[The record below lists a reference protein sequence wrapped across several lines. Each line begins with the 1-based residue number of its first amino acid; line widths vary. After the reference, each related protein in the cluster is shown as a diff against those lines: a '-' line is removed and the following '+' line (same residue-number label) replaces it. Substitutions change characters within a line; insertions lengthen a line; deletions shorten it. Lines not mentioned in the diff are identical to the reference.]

1 MEFFLENKVK
11 HYGNVKPI
19 SFKTIYERQLYDVL
33 SDLRFPLMTV
43 IFFTTLYVLIMMI
56 TNQKTDGES
65 VTNYFFHTI
74 ITFTTIGFTE
84 GYSGDL
90 TMNRLVTSVFLM
102 IAFPLVYFYGLAAT
116 VQVILQGDLKTKFR
130 YWRMY
135 RKMEHI
141 KDHYIICGFNETS
154 KEIMRSFIKRKI
166 SFILLEP
173 DENKR
178 QEITEFG
185 IQYYAVAQ
193 PQRRDVLL
201 GLFIEDSKGLITTF
215 DDDTLDIAI
224 IVTAR
229 LIMPDT
235 ENYYIFSTAT
245 SEMDSEKMKLLGAN
259 EVIVP
264 AVTTGRRITSYVVH
278 PPSPS
283 MSGFLDL
290 VAYGEKSTVDIV
302 EIRID
307 ENSEFAGKTIE
318 TSQFKTKTGTNIIAT
333 VNSEGDINTVPEKDT
348 LLTVDSSII
357 VLGTPKQLEKVAMF
371 AKGEVK

>member
-1 MEFFLENKVK
+1 MAIKEK
-11 HYGNVKPI
+11 HYGRVRPV
-19 SFKTIYERQLYDVL
+19 SFKTIYEKQLYNVL

-43 IFFTTLYVLIMMI
+43 IFFTTLYVLVMMI
-56 TNQKTDGES
+56 INHRTDGES
-65 VTNYFFHTI
+65 VTNYIFHTV

-84 GYSGDL
+84 GYTDNI
-90 TMNRLVTSVFLM
+90 TMNRIVTSVFLM

-116 VQVILQGDLKTKFR
+116 VQVILQGDIKNKFR
-130 YWRMY
+130 HWRMY
-135 RKMEHI
+135 AKMEHI

-166 SFILLEP
+166 PFVLLEP
-173 DENKR
+173 DESNR
-178 QEITEFG
+178 DEIVNFG
-185 IQYYAVAQ
+185 VKFYAVAQ

-201 GLFIEDSKGLITTF
+201 GLFIENSKGLITTF

-229 LIMPDT
+229 LIMPDK

-245 SEMDSEKMKLLGAN
+245 TEMDSEKMKLLGAN

-278 PPSPS
+278 PPSPA

-290 VAYGEKSTVDIV
+290 VAYGEKSNVDIV
-302 EIRID
+302 EIKIMAG
-307 ENSEFAGKTIE
+307 SELAGKTIE
-318 TSQFKTKTGTNIIAT
+318 TSGFRAKTGTNIIAT
-333 VNSEGDINTVPEKDT
+333 VNDKGEVNTIPERDTMLSEGT
-348 LLTVDSSII
+348 SII
-357 VLGTPKQLEKVAMF
+357 VLGTPKQLETVAAF
-371 AKGEVK
+371 AKGGNK